1 MQVTVEDTSGLER
14 RMRVRIPEER
24 VKGEV
29 VRRLNSLAARVRVPG
44 FRPGKAPLKVL
55 EKRYGEQVRSEVVGE
70 MVQSSFYEAVS
81 QQQLRPAGAPT
92 IDPLEA
98 NPGNGID
105 YTAIF
110 DVYPEMQTP
119 PIESLKITRPVAE
132 VSDSDVDKM
141 LEVLRRQRR
150 TWQAVDRA
158 ATPADRV
165 VIDFQGSIDGK
176 PMENAKGEEVP
187 VELDGSR
194 MIEGFEE
201 GLVGMQSGAEKT
213 LELNFPKEHPDEKLA
228 ARAVSFAVK
237 VHRVEEP
244 LLPSLDDSLAESFGV
259 KEGGLAALR
268 DEVRNNMKRELD
280 EALRAITKRRV
291 MEALLQG
298 QEITL
303 PDSLVQEEVERAM
316 RQRKA
321 ELSHS
326 GVDPESAGLRPSL
339 FEEQARTRVALGLLL
354 AEIIRSKEIKPDP
367 ERVRARIESI
377 ASTYEDPNEV
387 ISWYY
392 GDRSRL
398 SDVET
403 TVLEDQVVEWILERA
418 QISDEA
424 SSFDEV
430 LNPGQTS
437 S

>member
-1 MQVTVEDTSGLER
+1 MQITIEDTSGLER

-70 MVQSSFYEAVS
+70 MVQSSFYEAIS
-81 QQQLRPAGAPT
+81 QQQLRPAGSPT
-92 IDPLEA
+92 IDPLQAE
-98 NPGNGID
+98 PGNGID

-110 DVYPEMQTP
+110 DVYPELQTP
-119 PIESLKITRPVAE
+119 AIESLKISRPVAE
-132 VSDSDVDKM
+132 VSDGDVDKM

-150 TWQAVDRA
+150 TWQAVERA
-158 ATPADRV
+158 ATSVDRV
-165 VIDFQGSIDGK
+165 VIDFQGSIDAK
-176 PMENAKGEEVP
+176 PLDDAKGEEIP

-201 GLVGMQSGAEKT
+201 GLVGMQAGEERT
-213 LELNFPKEHPDEKLA
+213 LELTFPKQHPDEKLA
-228 ARAVSFAVK
+228 GKPVSFAIK
-237 VHRVEEP
+237 AHRVEEP
-244 LLPSLDDSLAESFGV
+244 LLPPLDDGLADSFGV

-268 DEVRNNMKRELD
+268 NEVRNNMKRELE

-303 PDSLVQEEVERAM
+303 PDSLVQEEVQRAM

-326 GVDPESAGLRPSL
+326 GISPESAGLEPAM

-367 ERVRARIESI
+367 DRVRARIESI
-377 ASTYEDPNEV
+377 ASTYEDPSEV
-387 ISWYY
+387 INWYY

-398 SDVET
+398 SDIET
-403 TVLEDQVVEWILERA
+403 TVLEDQVVDWILERA

>member
-1 MQVTVEDTSGLER
+1 MQVTGEDTSALER

-81 QQQLRPAGAPT
+81 QRQLRPAGAPT

-98 NPGNGID
+98 DPGNGID

-110 DVYPEMQTP
+110 DVYPELKTP
-119 PIESLKITRPVAE
+119 PIESLKISRPAAE
-132 VSDSDVDKM
+132 VSEADVDKM

-150 TWQAVDRA
+150 TWQTVERA

-165 VIDFQGSIDGK
+165 VIDFQGSVGGEPLEK
-176 PMENAKGEEVP
+176 AKGQEVP

-201 GLVGMQSGAEKT
+201 GLLGMLPGEEKT
-213 LELNFPKEHPDEKLA
+213 LELTFPAQHPDEDLA
-228 ARAVSFAVK
+228 GKPVTFAIK
-237 VHRVEEP
+237 AHRVEEP
-244 LLPSLDDSLAESFGV
+244 LLPPLDDSLAESFGV

-268 DEVRNNMKRELD
+268 EEVKNNMTRELN
-280 EALRAITKRRV
+280 EALRTITKRRV
-291 MEALLQG
+291 MEALLQD

-303 PDSLVQEEVERAM
+303 PDSLVREEVERAM
-316 RQRKA
+316 RQRKV

-326 GVDPESAGLRPSL
+326 GIDPETAALEPAM
-339 FEEQARTRVALGLLL
+339 FEEQARTRVALGLLM
-354 AEIIRSKEIKPDP
+354 AEIIRGNEIKPDP
-367 ERVRARIESI
+367 ERVRGRIESI

-387 ISWYY
+387 INWYY
-392 GDRSRL
+392 SDRSRL
-398 SDVET
+398 SDIET
-403 TVLEDQVVEWILERA
+403 TVLEDQVVDWILERA
-418 QISDEA
+418 QVSDEA

>member
-1 MQVTVEDTSGLER
+1 MQVTVEDVSGLER

-29 VRRLNSLAARVRVPG
+29 VRRLNSLAAKVRVPG

-70 MVQSSFYEAVS
+70 MVQSSFYEAIS

-98 NPGNGID
+98 KPGNGID

-110 DVYPEMQTP
+110 DVYPDLQTP
-119 PIESLKITRPVAE
+119 PIESLKISRPKAE
-132 VSDSDVDKM
+132 VGDHDVDKM
-141 LEVLRRQRR
+141 LGVLRRQRR
-150 TWQAVDRA
+150 TWKTVERA
-158 ATPADRV
+158 ATAEDRV
-165 VIDFQGSIDGK
+165 VIDFQGNIDGA
-176 PMENAKGEEVP
+176 PLENARGEEVP
-187 VELDGSR
+187 VELNASR

-201 GLVGMQSGAEKT
+201 GLVGMQAGEEKT
-213 LELNFPKEHPDEKLA
+213 LELTFPKEHPDEKLA
-228 ARAVSFAVK
+228 GKPVNFAIK
-237 VHRVEEP
+237 AHRVEEP
-244 LLPSLDDSLAESFGV
+244 LLPPLDDTLAESFGV
-259 KEGGLAALR
+259 KEGGLEALR
-268 DEVRNNMKRELD
+268 SEVRNNMARELD
-280 EALRAITKRRV
+280 EALRAVTKRRV

-303 PDSLVQEEVERAM
+303 PDSLVQEEIERAM
-316 RQRKA
+316 RQRKV
-321 ELSHS
+321 ELRHS
-326 GVDPESAGLRPSL
+326 GVDPVSSGLEPTM

-367 ERVRARIESI
+367 DRVRARIESI

-387 ISWYY
+387 INWYY

-403 TVLEDQVVEWILERA
+403 TVLEDQVVDWILERA

>member
-150 TWQAVDRA
+150 TWQA
-158 ATPADRV
+158 
-165 VIDFQGSIDGK
+165 
-176 PMENAKGEEVP
+176 
-187 VELDGSR
+187 
-194 MIEGFEE
+194 
-201 GLVGMQSGAEKT
+201 
-213 LELNFPKEHPDEKLA
+213 
-228 ARAVSFAVK
+228 
-237 VHRVEEP
+237 
-244 LLPSLDDSLAESFGV
+244 
-259 KEGGLAALR
+259 
-268 DEVRNNMKRELD
+268 
-280 EALRAITKRRV
+280 
-291 MEALLQG
+291 
-298 QEITL
+298 
-303 PDSLVQEEVERAM
+303 
-316 RQRKA
+316 
-321 ELSHS
+321 
-326 GVDPESAGLRPSL
+326 
-339 FEEQARTRVALGLLL
+339 
-354 AEIIRSKEIKPDP
+354 
-367 ERVRARIESI
+367 
-377 ASTYEDPNEV
+377 
-387 ISWYY
+387 
-392 GDRSRL
+392 
-398 SDVET
+398 
-403 TVLEDQVVEWILERA
+403 
-418 QISDEA
+418 
-424 SSFDEV
+424 
-430 LNPGQTS
+430 
-437 S
+437 

>member
-1 MQVTVEDTSGLER
+1 MQVTVEDTSTLER

-29 VRRLNSLAARVRVPG
+29 VRRLNSLANKVRVPG

-81 QQQLRPAGAPT
+81 QQQLRPAGTPT
-92 IDPLEA
+92 INPLQAE
-98 NPGNGID
+98 PGNGID

-110 DVYPEMQTP
+110 DVYPELTSP
-119 PIESLKITRPVAE
+119 PIESLKISRPLAE
-132 VSDSDVDKM
+132 VSDADLDKM

-150 TWQAVDRA
+150 TWQVVERA

-165 VIDFQGSIDGK
+165 VIDFQGSVDGQPLEK
-176 PMENAKGEEVP
+176 AKGEEVP

-201 GLVGMQSGAEKT
+201 GLIGLQAGEEKT
-213 LELNFPKEHPDEKLA
+213 LELTFPDAHPDENLA
-228 ARAVSFAVK
+228 GKAVSFAVK

-244 LLPSLDDSLAESFGV
+244 QLPPLDDSLAPSFGV
-259 KEGGLAALR
+259 KEGGLEALR
-268 DEVRNNMKRELD
+268 DEVRSNMTRELE
-280 EALRAITKRRV
+280 EAIRAITKRRV
-291 MEALLQG
+291 MEALLQD

-303 PDSLVQEEVERAM
+303 PDSLVQEEIQRAI
-316 RQRKA
+316 RQRKV

-326 GVDPESAGLRPSL
+326 GIDPESAGLEPAM

-354 AEIIRSKEIKPDP
+354 AEIIRSNEIKPDP
-367 ERVRARIESI
+367 ERVRARIETI
-377 ASTYEDPNEV
+377 ASTYQDPNEV
-387 ISWYY
+387 INWYY

-398 SDVET
+398 SEIET

-418 QISDEA
+418 EVSDEA

>member
-1 MQVTVEDTSGLER
+1 MQVTVEDSSALER

-29 VRRLNSLAARVRVPG
+29 VRRLNSLASRVRVPG

-70 MVQSSFYEAVS
+70 MVQSSFYEAIS

-98 NPGNGID
+98 QPGNGID

-110 DVYPEMQTP
+110 DVYPELQTP
-119 PIESLKITRPVAE
+119 PIESLKISRPVAE
-132 VSDSDVDKM
+132 VNDGDVDKM

-150 TWQAVDRA
+150 TWQAVERA

-165 VIDFQGSIDGK
+165 VIDFEGSIDGK
-176 PMENAKGEEVP
+176 PLDKAKGEEVA
-187 VELDGSR
+187 VELEGSR

-201 GLVGMQSGAEKT
+201 GLIGTRAGEEKT
-213 LELNFPKEHPDEKLA
+213 LELTFPKQHPDEKIAGKPVLF
-228 ARAVSFAVK
+228 RVK

-244 LLPSLDDSLAESFGV
+244 LLPALDDDLAESFGV
-259 KEGGLAALR
+259 KDGGLATLR
-268 DEVRNNMKRELD
+268 DEVRNNMTRELD

-298 QEITL
+298 QDITL
-303 PDSLVQEEVERAM
+303 PDSLVKEEVERAM
-316 RQRKA
+316 RQRKM
-321 ELSHS
+321 ELSRS
-326 GVDPESAGLRPSL
+326 GIDPESAGLEPAM

-354 AEIIRSKEIKPDP
+354 AEIIRSNEIKPDP

-387 ISWYY
+387 INWYY

-398 SDVET
+398 SDIET
-403 TVLEDQVVEWILERA
+403 TVLEDQVVDWILERA

>member
-1 MQVTVEDTSGLER
+1 MQVTVEDVSGLER

-29 VRRLNSLAARVRVPG
+29 VRRLNSLAAKVRVPG

-70 MVQSSFYEAVS
+70 MVQSSFYEAIS

-98 NPGNGID
+98 KPGNGID

-110 DVYPEMQTP
+110 DVYPDLQTP
-119 PIESLKITRPVAE
+119 PIESLKISRPKAE
-132 VSDSDVDKM
+132 VGDHDVDKM
-141 LEVLRRQRR
+141 LGVLRRQRR
-150 TWQAVDRA
+150 TWKTVERA
-158 ATPADRV
+158 ATAEDRV
-165 VIDFQGSIDGK
+165 VIDFQGSIDGA
-176 PMENAKGEEVP
+176 PLENARGEEVP
-187 VELDGSR
+187 VELNASR

-201 GLVGMQSGAEKT
+201 GLVGMQAGEEKT
-213 LELNFPKEHPDEKLA
+213 LELTFPGEHPDEKLA
-228 ARAVSFAVK
+228 GKPVNFAIK
-237 VHRVEEP
+237 AHRVEEP
-244 LLPSLDDSLAESFGV
+244 LLPPLDDTLAESFGV
-259 KEGGLAALR
+259 KEGGLEALR
-268 DEVRNNMKRELD
+268 SEVRNNMARELD
-280 EALRAITKRRV
+280 EALRAVTKRRV

-303 PDSLVQEEVERAM
+303 PDSLVQEEIERAM
-316 RQRKA
+316 RQRKV
-321 ELSHS
+321 ELRHS
-326 GVDPESAGLRPSL
+326 GVDPVSSGLEPTM

-367 ERVRARIESI
+367 DRVRARIESI

-387 ISWYY
+387 INWYY

-398 SDVET
+398 SDIET
-403 TVLEDQVVEWILERA
+403 TVLEDQVVDWILERA
-418 QISDEA
+418 QINDEA